1 MATKLPTDTTTPAA
15 ALSFA
20 HSSGYVDTDY
30 LSEWKGSK
38 GRRTISEMCN
48 NGVVGGLL
56 LCLHNLFRT
65 AEWHVDP
72 AQGDDV
78 ADPDKAA
85 ELAAWAYRTIT
96 EMGEPGNPL
105 AGSWDAFLYYNSTAL
120 EWGWSYTDLS
130 KRMQSDGTIG
140 IGAIVQVHPTTT
152 DHWQFSADNLRVE
165 GLWQYPP
172 DGGVS
177 QRCPIE
183 RAVLFTP
190 QPFKGSVEGQSIL
203 RPSYDDWYYYKRLVS
218 FRAILAERLC
228 GFPVVT
234 ANSDIKK
241 MAEDTTLT
249 DQQRASAMSIVKSI
263 EAIGPNVKIGR
274 QGSVTL
280 WTKPYQDMDQNGA
293 LTYSS
298 QMQLDIKLLTPSG
311 GSAVDYDSAIRSHEM
326 GIARSV
332 LATFLMMGGE
342 GTSGAQNGVG
352 SQYDAFV
359 TAAKANLDAL
369 AITLSSQLIPMLW
382 KWNGLDEQ
390 YMPKVRAGRI
400 DRASIES
407 LGRFV
412 ESLARAGIPVSDPE
426 TQEHLRLEAGLPIP
440 ESINDVL
447 K

>member
-1 MATKLPTDTTTPAA
+1 MAKKDEQTPAA

-20 HSSGYVDTDY
+20 SNSGLVDVDY
-30 LSEWKGSK
+30 QREWRGST
-38 GRRTISEMCN
+38 GRRTIAEMCN
-48 NGVVGGLL
+48 NGVIGGLL

-72 AQGDDV
+72 AQGADV
-78 ADPDKAA
+78 ADPDMAA
-85 ELAAWAYRTIT
+85 ELAAWTYRTMT
-96 EMGEPGNPL
+96 EMGERGNPL

-120 EWGWSYTDLS
+120 EWGFSYTDLS
-130 KRMQSDGTIG
+130 KRIQSDGTVG
-140 IGAIVQVHPTTT
+140 IGAIVNVHPTTT
-152 DHWQFSADNLRVE
+152 DRWQFSPDNLRVE

-172 DGGVS
+172 NGGGS
-177 QRCPIE
+177 QFCPME

-203 RPSYDDWYYYKRLVS
+203 RPSYQDYYYYKGLVG

-234 ANSDIKK
+234 ANSDIKR
-241 MAEDTTLT
+241 MADDTTLPP
-249 DQQRASAMSIVKSI
+249 DQQQAAAAVVKSI
-263 EAIGPNVKIGR
+263 EAIGPNIKVGK

-280 WTKPYQDMDQNGA
+280 WTKPYQDVNENGA

-311 GSAVDYDSAIRSHEM
+311 GSAVDYDAAIRSHEM

-332 LATFLMMGGE
+332 LATFLLMGGE

-352 SQYDAFV
+352 SQYDAFIQ
-359 TAAKANLDAL
+359 AAEANLAAL
-369 AITLSSQLIPMLW
+369 AGTLSSQLIPMLW
-382 KWNGLDEQ
+382 RWNGYDER
-390 YMPKVRAGRI
+390 YMPTVRAGRI

-412 ESLARAGIPVSDPE
+412 ESMARAGIVVNDPE
-426 TQEHLRLEAGLPIP
+426 TQEHLRREAGMPIP
-440 ESINDVL
+440 ESINDAL

>member
-1 MATKLPTDTTTPAA
+1 MATKLPKDTTTPAA

-30 LSEWKGSK
+30 LNEWKGSK

-78 ADPDKAA
+78 GDPDKAA

-152 DHWQFSADNLRVE
+152 DRWQFSADNLRVE

-203 RPSYDDWYYYKRLVS
+203 RPSYTDWYYYKRLVEL
-218 FRAILAERLC
+218 RAILAERLS

-234 ANSDIKK
+234 CNPAAIQAPEGASDEVKAKFAAVKREIDAIAPNIK
-241 MAEDTTLT
+241 
-249 DQQRASAMSIVKSI
+249 I
-263 EAIGPNVKIGR
+263 NR
-274 QGSVTL
+274 QAGVTL
-280 WTKPYQDMDQNGA
+280 YTSPYRNVGENGD
-293 LTYSS
+293 LTYTDI
-298 QMQLDIKLLTPSG
+298 MQLKVELLTPSG

-369 AITLSSQLIPMLW
+369 AINLSSQLIPMLW
-382 KWNGLDEQ
+382 RWNGLDEQ

>member
-1 MATKLPTDTTTPAA
+1 
-15 ALSFA
+15 S
-20 HSSGYVDTDY
+20 
-30 LSEWKGSK
+30 
-38 GRRTISEMCN
+38 
-48 NGVVGGLL
+48 
-56 LCLHNLFRT
+56 
-65 AEWHVDP
+65 
-72 AQGDDV
+72 
-78 ADPDKAA
+78 
-85 ELAAWAYRTIT
+85 
-96 EMGEPGNPL
+96 
-105 AGSWDAFLYYNSTAL
+105 
-120 EWGWSYTDLS
+120 
-130 KRMQSDGTIG
+130 
-140 IGAIVQVHPTTT
+140 
-152 DHWQFSADNLRVE
+152 
-165 GLWQYPP
+165 
-172 DGGVS
+172 
-177 QRCPIE
+177 
-183 RAVLFTP
+183 
-190 QPFKGSVEGQSIL
+190 
-203 RPSYDDWYYYKRLVS
+203 
-218 FRAILAERLC
+218 

-234 ANSDIKK
+234 CNPAAIQAPDGASDEVKAKFAAVKREIDAIAPNIKINK
-241 MAEDTTLT
+241 QA
-249 DQQRASAMSIVKSI
+249 
-263 EAIGPNVKIGR
+263 G
-274 QGSVTL
+274 VTL
-280 WTKPYQDMDQNGA
+280 YTSPYRNVGENGD
-293 LTYSS
+293 LTYTDI
-298 QMQLDIKLLTPSG
+298 MQLKVELLTPSG

-352 SQYDAFV
+352 SQFDAFV